1 MSLVP
6 PGAAQIV
13 PTLLGMSLAEL
24 GRPHPEGMTE
34 VVTPR
39 LAKIN
44 T

>member
-24 GRPHPEGMTE
+24 GQPHPEGMTE